1 VLRGLCQGPTEEDVR
16 DALQDE
22 KEVTVQKVYRMKGA
36 RRPCYLV
43 VTDKTVTLNK
53 LEAEATTLMNTRIE
67 WARHINNKLITQC
80 HRCQRWG
87 HATSNCNAAP
97 RCLKCAG
104 DHYTYTHKDT
114 VPEGE
119 VKCANCGGAHVASHV
134 SCPAYKSR
142 VQNLIVNRPNN
153 TNKTTATNFVPAPQ
167 PTTNPWVRAPPAEA
181 TTSSNSQ
188 NDESASATSL
198 FAELKKLNEQINI
211 KEAIRAIKDLVRC
224 FPRQK
229 LKKRNLM
236 LY

>member
-1 VLRGLCQGPTEEDVR
+1 YHTFTHRDEKTHAFVLRGLCQGPTEEDVR

-22 KEVTVQKVYRMKGA
+22 KEVTVHKVYRMKGA
-36 RRPCYLV
+36 RRPCYL
-43 VTDKTVTLNK
+43 
-53 LEAEATTLMNTRIE
+53 
-67 WARHINNKLITQC
+67 C

-142 VQNLIVNRPNN
+142 VQ
-153 TNKTTATNFVPAPQ
+153 
-167 PTTNPWVRAPPAEA
+167 
-181 TTSSNSQ
+181 
-188 NDESASATSL
+188 
-198 FAELKKLNEQINI
+198 
-211 KEAIRAIKDLVRC
+211 
-224 FPRQK
+224 
-229 LKKRNLM
+229 
-236 LY
+236 